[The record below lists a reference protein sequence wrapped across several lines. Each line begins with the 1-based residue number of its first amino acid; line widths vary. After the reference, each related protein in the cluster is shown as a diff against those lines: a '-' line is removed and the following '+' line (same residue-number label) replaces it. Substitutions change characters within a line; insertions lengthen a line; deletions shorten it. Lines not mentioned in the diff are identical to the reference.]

1 MKSRS
6 LSPLMTMAP
15 QRQTHQQH
23 ISQQKKNSGSPGFS
37 RKVGLI
43 SAILC
48 LSGMAFAQGTNS
60 GDIRGTV
67 TDSSGA
73 VIPGAKVTILNVD
86 TGIAKD
92 YLTNNAGLY
101 DTVSILPGR
110 YRITFSKDGFGTLV
124 REGITLDIGAP
135 LTVDAQLSVGA
146 ATQSVQVTE
155 ESPLL
160 KTETA
165 EQSSDLK
172 SDVINELPNV
182 TRSWT
187 NMTKMLPGVVGT
199 GYSLAVNGTMP
210 FYANFMADGAA
221 TTLPHSANVDLS
233 NFEAISEVQI
243 NTSTFSAQYGTGAAV
258 YNQISKSGS
267 NQWHGSAYE
276 FVQNNDLN
284 ARSYFSGAV
293 PITKF
298 NNFGGSVSG
307 PIRKDKLFFYFNTE
321 KIINN
326 TLSYNYYTYPT
337 ADMLAGNFSNPIF
350 PTIYEPNSLSNG
362 SRTPFPNNTIPASM
376 MDPLALAVQKYF
388 PSPNLP
394 SYANNL
400 LIGLNSRSPWMKYI
414 GRADYQI
421 SDRNRLT
428 MSVTEMDNPNI
439 TPSPDCPIDCYT
451 GDVDSYNAQ
460 VSDVWTVTPTFVNE
474 FRIGYVREDD
484 HYSPPQNLGQNYP
497 EKLGWTYA
505 EANMFPGVTIGG
517 PVGATSIGT
526 PGANVTAIYAENGI
540 DPSDMVTWVRGKHI
554 LHFGAEL
561 MTFQD
566 NDTPWGN
573 INSGNFSFTG
583 VYTGKTPL
591 VSSGLGY
598 ADFLLGDVQSWS
610 ATNSPINA
618 MRQLSPQLFVQD
630 DIKLTPHFTLNL
642 GVRYQIQGGWHEL
655 HNQLGDFDPTI
666 MNPATNTL
674 GAMWFAPNNGR
685 NSVQAP
691 VYDIVLPRA
700 GFAWSPSSKLVI
712 RGGFGAYAYG
722 WSEDTYVAGAEG
734 FGANSTGSLSDSTQV
749 TPVFPFSSANPP
761 LNYVGAS
768 KSPSAYNGQS
778 VNFYPYHTPVARNY
792 QWNVSVQRELPGGM
806 MAEAAYVGNHANNLA
821 FPGDINQVPY
831 SELGTSS
838 NPQSLRPYPQFLNIN
853 GSYYNALSNYD
864 SMQLSIQKRF
874 ANGFTY
880 QVNYTWS
887 RMLSDQDS
895 SGWSGNGGTQDYQN
909 FYLPGVN
916 YGLSNL
922 NRSQMF
928 KGSVVYD
935 VPVGKGRRFLGNG
948 GPLDYALGG
957 WQVSTI
963 FIIETGEPFTP
974 TMAGADNSGAISG
987 NWYPNV
993 IGNVGLP
1000 NPSISEWF
1008 NTAAF
1013 AQPAA
1018 NTFGDAGRNI
1028 LIGPGMSDI
1037 DFSMAKSFTIPKL
1050 ERGRLQLRIDSTN
1063 IINHPSFSNPNASI
1077 GSPAAGIIT
1086 ATTVGGRT
1094 VQLGARFS
1102 F

>member
-1 MKSRS
+1 MESRKVVYGNTRKPGQETQTYLQNMKSRALVS
-6 LSPLMTMAP
+6 LPMP
-15 QRQTHQQH
+15 R
-23 ISQQKKNSGSPGFS
+23 
-37 RKVGLI
+37 LI
-43 SAILC
+43 VAILC
-48 LSGMAFAQGTNS
+48 MAGVGFAQGTNS

-67 TDSSGA
+67 TDPSGA
-73 VIPGAKVTILNVD
+73 VVPGAKVTILNAD
-86 TGIAKD
+86 TGVTKG
-92 YLTNNAGLY
+92 YVTNSAGLY
-101 DTVSILPGR
+101 DTVSILPGH
-110 YRITFSKDGFGTLV
+110 YRITFAKDGFETLV
-124 REGITLDIGAP
+124 HEGITLDIGAP
-135 LTVDAQLSVGA
+135 LTVDAQLTVGTA
-146 ATQSVQVTE
+146 SQSVQVNADAA
-155 ESPLL
+155 LL
-160 KTETA
+160 KTETG

-172 SDVINELPNV
+172 GAVMNELPNV

-187 NMTKMLPGVVGT
+187 NVTKMLPGVVGT
-199 GYSLAVNGTMP
+199 GDTLAVNGTMP
-210 FYANFMADGAA
+210 FYANFMADGAS
-221 TTLPHSANVDLS
+221 TTLPHSANVDIS
-233 NFEAISEVQI
+233 NFEAVAEVQI
-243 NTSTFSAQYGTGAAV
+243 NTSTFSAQYGTGAVV
-258 YNQISKSGS
+258 YNQISKSGG

-276 FVQNNDLN
+276 FVQNNDFN
-284 ARSYFSGAV
+284 ARSFFSPSV
-293 PITKF
+293 SITKF

-307 PIRKDKLFFYFNTE
+307 PVVKDKIFFFFNTE
-321 KIINN
+321 KIIND
-326 TLSYNYYTYPT
+326 TLSYGYHTYPQPN
-337 ADMLAGNFSNPIF
+337 MEAGNFSNPVF
-350 PTIYEPNSLSNG
+350 PTIYDPASLVNG
-362 SRTPFPNNTIPASM
+362 SRSPFPGNAIPVSR

-388 PSPNLP
+388 PAPNLP
-394 SYANNL
+394 GYANDL
-400 LIGLNSRSPWMKYI
+400 LVGLTSKSPWMKYV

-421 SDRNRLT
+421 SSRNRLT
-428 MSVTEMDNPNI
+428 MSATEMDNPN
-439 TPSPDCPIDCYT
+439 TDPSPACPIDCYV

-460 VSDVWTVTPTFVNE
+460 LSDVWTVTPAFVNE

-497 EKLGWTYA
+497 QKLGWTYA

-517 PVGATSIGT
+517 PVGGTGIGT
-526 PGANVTAIYAENGI
+526 PGSNVTAIYAENGI
-540 DPSDMVTWVRGKHI
+540 DPSDMVTWIRGKHI

-561 MTFQD
+561 LTFQD

-573 INSGNFSFTG
+573 INSGNFNFTG

-618 MRQLSPQLFVQD
+618 MRQLSPQMFVQD
-630 DIKLTPHFTLNL
+630 DIKVTPHLTVNAGL
-642 GVRYQIQGGWHEL
+642 RYQIQGGWHEL
-655 HNQLGDFDPTI
+655 HNQLGVFDPTI
-666 MNPATNTL
+666 VNPVTNTP

-700 GFAWSPSSKLVI
+700 GFAWSPKSNLVL

-722 WSEDTYVAGAEG
+722 WSEDTYVANAEG

-749 TPVFPFSSANPP
+749 TPVFPFSSTNPP

-768 KSPSAYNGQS
+768 KSPAAYNGQS

-792 QWNVSVQRELPGGM
+792 QWSVSIEKQLGGGIM
-806 MAEAAYVGNHANNLA
+806 VEAAYVGNHADNLA

-831 SELGTSS
+831 TKLGTSP
-838 NPQSLRPYPQFLNIN
+838 NPQSIRPYPQFLTIS

-864 SMQLSIQKRF
+864 SMQLSIQRRF
-874 ANGFTY
+874 IGGFTF
-880 QVNYTWS
+880 QANYTWS

-895 SGWSGNGGTQDYQN
+895 SGWSGNGGSQLYQN

-916 YGLSNL
+916 YSLSNL

-928 KGSVVYD
+928 KGDVVYD
-935 VPVGKGRRFLGNG
+935 VPVGKGRKFLTNG
-948 GPLDYALGG
+948 GPLDVVLGG
-957 WQVSTI
+957 WQASTI
-963 FIIETGEPFTP
+963 FIVETGEPFTP
-974 TMAGADNSGAISG
+974 TMAGADNSGALSG

-993 IGNVGLP
+993 VGNVGLS
-1000 NPSISEWF
+1000 NPSIGEWY
-1008 NTAAF
+1008 NVAAF

-1028 LIGPGMSDI
+1028 LIGPRFSDV
-1037 DFSMAKSFTIPKL
+1037 DFSMAKSFTVPRF
-1050 ERGRLQLRIDSTN
+1050 ERGRLQIRIDATN

-1077 GSPAAGIIT
+1077 GNPAAGTIT
-1086 ATTVGGRT
+1086 GTSVGGRT